1 MPNRDNS
8 SSHYYFWK
16 ALPFIEGIRYTQ
28 PIACNINIGY
38 FMVRALKVFWL
49 KNNFV
54 MNFLALHWC
63 SFFIFLFIIW
73 AVICMQLPISIK
85 DSQLLAEDTFLIQPK
100 ISTFLI
106 LTRYIHSSLDQN
118 FSKLAVCH
126 VLWFKIV
133 FKGVIK
139 RKHKKTLSSTI
150 CDGLVCQLIY
160 QTITHGH
167 FKR

>member
-1 MPNRDNS
+1 MNVYIEFIVQLLYCIVYCRYKQKWNIWENFILDSNS
-8 SSHYYFWK
+8 I
-16 ALPFIEGIRYTQ
+16 FIYIREGIRYTQ

-38 FMVRALKVFWL
+38 LMVIALKVFWL
-49 KNNFV
+49 KNNLV

-63 SFFIFLFIIW
+63 SFFKFLFIIW

-126 VLWFKIV
+126 V
-133 FKGVIK
+133 
-139 RKHKKTLSSTI
+139 
-150 CDGLVCQLIY
+150 
-160 QTITHGH
+160 
-167 FKR
+167 